1 MVDVFRWKGNAM
13 TSQTKRR
20 VRNWLALCTLC
31 GFFVASGSVAQGA
44 TFVAGGGNAAT
55 GTDGIAIGAE
65 AYAVSMGIAIGSH
78 AESKG
83 SLYSLALGT
92 YAKANYDYAIAVGR
106 MATVGAS
113 TAISLGA
120 NAAANGVGSIAIGSL
135 IESTAKTTT
144 ASGAG
149 AIALGQAASTSA
161 DYAVA
166 VGYTASAGLNST
178 ALGVGASASN
188 SSAVAI
194 GNNAKAGGVASL
206 AIGSFANATTTQA
219 IALGYQAVASTA
231 ITTENGNTVVN
242 ISFGHKSADINPM
255 TSNTAYGTTV
265 LGRLS
270 NVADGKASTDAA
282 TYGQIV
288 KNTTYTAS
296 NGSVTVK
303 NNAGG
308 TAFTLNG
315 LSGGS
320 AYTAGMNVSLSNNQI
335 SVSGAGSVE
344 SGNTGLLS
352 GGTAYTELRPTAG
365 TNVNSTNSTA
375 TNLKNLD
382 NKSAKTGQTVSLAT
396 TSGTSATNVIKSNDG
411 TVLATLTGGSVAS
424 GNTGFVS
431 GGQVYSSLQTSG
443 VKSGQTLTSVTTG
456 TSGNNK
462 IYAANGSTVLAT
474 ISVGAVNA
482 SSTGFVDGKTVYTY
496 GNPTDGTYARSGQTV
511 GANLKA
517 LDTQMVTNTSGIA
530 TNAKNISTNTTN
542 IATNKSSISTNATN
556 ITANKN
562 SIATNATNITNLSNK
577 SAKTGQAVSLATTS
591 GTSATNVIKSNDGT
605 VLATLTGGSVA
616 SGNTGF
622 VSGGQVY
629 SSLQTSGVK
638 SGQTLTSVT
647 TGTSGNNKI
656 YAANGSTVL
665 ATIDVGAVADGD
677 TGFVSGDAVY
687 DALKVDREL
696 REALIALENGQITVG
711 GDVTASSVSMGNR
724 KITNVVAGTVD
735 TDAVNLSQIKTTAN
749 ASQKNG
755 TYIQSTLNGTA
766 LNANGTVGK
775 NIEALDAKAVSSGK
789 MLSLATTTGENATNV
804 LRANDGTAL
813 ATLSAG
819 SITSTDTGF
828 ISGKTVYEYDKPVAK
843 SGYTL
848 KNVSATA
855 SAGVNLG
862 VLDAKDVF
870 SGQTVSLSADGN
882 KLVSNDGTT
891 LAAFTVGSVEKDNT
905 GFVSGK
911 AVYEALQADS
921 GARDSLIQ
929 LKNGQIVIGSSV
941 TADTVSV
948 EDRKIAKVAAGT
960 ADTDAV
966 NVSQIKTTA
975 NTSQKNGTYLK
986 STYTGTSINT
996 EGTVGDN
1003 LAALDAKAVAMQKN
1017 TVNAIDLSANG
1028 NKLVSNDGTTLAT
1041 FDIGDIAENDFGFIN
1056 GDAVYDAFSTRVG
1069 AMTDGTLI
1077 SSGKTAA
1084 ANIAALDE
1092 AIGAVLQD
1100 GNVIVKTQD
1109 AKGNTAVS
1117 MAANLQKLDA
1127 KVGKIMDTDAKHIS
1141 ADHTLSANVEALDRA
1156 IREGIEVDIEGI
1168 EVDIA
1173 HIQNTTKEKNATAD
1187 GKNAIALGDG
1197 SHASALDTISLGT
1210 NAAASG
1216 NSAIAV
1222 GAQSTATGDGAVAVG
1237 YHASATEESAVALG
1251 NNSMAVGEGTAAI
1264 GGENQASGRNSVAVG
1279 SGNRAVASSPSSEG
1293 IEDDDVGLNAAV
1305 GVGNMALGAY
1315 YSNAVGIQN
1324 QATASNAVAIGT
1336 WNQATGEGS
1345 VALGYSNLSI
1355 AQFSMAIGASSKA
1368 GAMGALAVGY
1378 GDYVSADGATAI
1390 GFTSAAFQQGATA
1403 IGYQASAT
1411 KAPTVENGNIIV
1423 DVSFGHTATDIDPT
1437 SISEETPTG
1446 VAYGTTLLGR
1456 LANVA
1461 EGKTDTD
1468 AVNFSQIKTEANT
1481 KQTNGTYIQSSLNA
1495 DGTLNAEGTV
1505 GKNIAA
1511 LDAKAVATTD
1521 GTVNAIDLS
1530 EAGNQLV
1537 SNDGTVLATFDIGA
1551 VEEDN
1556 TGFINGDAV
1565 YQALKTD
1572 RELREELIKLENGTI
1587 VIGGGVTA
1595 DSVSVENRK
1604 ITNVVAGSADTDAV
1618 NFSQIKT
1625 EANLEQANG
1634 TYIQSSLDTDGNI
1647 NASGTVG
1654 TNIAALDAKAVA
1666 TTDGIVNAI
1675 DLSASGNQLVSNDG
1689 TTLAIF
1695 DIGAVEEDNT
1705 GFINGD
1711 AVYQALK
1718 TDRELREE
1726 LIKLENG
1733 TIVIGGGVVADSVSV
1748 ENRKITNVV
1757 AGNADTDAV
1766 NFSQIQTVA
1775 NANQTNGTYIQS
1787 SLNADGTLNA
1797 EGTVGKNI
1805 AALDAKA
1812 VATTDGTVNA
1822 IDLSEAG
1829 NQLVSNDG
1837 TVLATF
1843 DIGAVE
1849 EDNTGFI
1856 NGDAVYQAL
1865 KTDREL
1871 REELIKLENGTIV
1884 IGGGV
1889 TADSVSVENRKI
1901 TNVVAGNADTDAV
1914 NFSQIQT
1921 VANANQTNGTYIQS
1935 SLNAD
1940 GTLNENGTVGKN
1952 IAALDAKAVATT
1964 DGTVNA
1970 IDLSEA
1976 GNQLVSN
1983 DGTVLAT
1990 FEKGTIEDKDT
2001 GFVTGGM
2008 VYDEFEK
2015 RVGQMADGKYISSE
2029 KNVAENLTALDDAMQ
2044 EMGSKTSEEI
2054 AAVKDSVSV
2063 KTDGHYAKTGQNAA
2077 DNIAALDKAIGE
2089 VLQSGNII
2097 EKTLDDEGNL
2107 TVSIADNLLKI
2118 DEKIGS
2124 ITDIDGSHISADAT
2138 ISDNISALDK
2148 VLREN
2153 IEADISY
2160 MQNTTKAAKATADGE
2175 NAIALGEGSHA
2186 SGKDSISLGTNA
2198 AASGANAV
2206 SFGANATA
2214 SAENA
2219 IAVGNGAQVSGDNS
2233 LSIGNGSVVTGQNAI
2248 AVGTGH
2254 TIAGDNS
2261 GAFGDPDNIYGTG
2274 SYAVGNNNTIGEEG
2288 KTSGSNTFVLG
2299 NNVTTTANDAVLL
2312 GSGSTA
2318 TEDHVVSVG
2327 SEGNERK
2334 IVNVAAGV
2342 HDTDAV
2348 NVVQLKENLE
2358 NVRFDLTTEI
2368 NKVAAGSAAL
2378 AALRPETYDPDD
2390 KVSFAIG
2397 YGHYQNA
2404 NAGAVGAFYKP
2415 NASTTFS
2422 AGFTIGDGNPM
2433 VNMGL
2438 SFKLGTQGKNAGLY
2452 RSNVELV
2459 REVNTLRADNES
2471 LKAFTTRQAQEIQ
2484 SLKADNA
2491 QMKADNARM
2500 QAQIAAIMKN
2510 MEMSQ
2515 NVNRSAHR

>member
-344 SGNTGLLS
+344 SGNTGILS

-396 TSGTSATNVIKSNDG
+396 TSETSATNVIKSNDG

-462 IYAANGSTVLAT
+462 IYAANGSTVLAI

-496 GNPTDGTYARSGQTV
+496 GNPRDGTYARSGQTV

-530 TNAKNISTNTTN
+530 TNAKNISTNT
-542 IATNKSSISTNATN
+542 TN

-616 SGNTGF
+616 SGNSGF

-775 NIEALDAKAVSSGK
+775 NIEALDAKTVSSGK

-848 KNVSATA
+848 KNVSAMA

-870 SGQTVSLSADGN
+870 SGQTVSLSADEN

-1069 AMTDGTLI
+1069 AMTDGTFI
-1077 SSGKTAA
+1077 FSGKTAA

-1127 KVGKIMDTDAKHIS
+1127 KVGKITDTDAKHIS

-1237 YHASATEESAVALG
+1237 YHASATKESAVALG

-1264 GGENQASGRNSVAVG
+1264 GGENQASGHNSVAVG

-1481 KQTNGTYIQSSLNA
+1481 KQTNGTYIRSSLDTDGNINA
-1495 DGTLNAEGTV
+1495 SGTV

-1511 LDAKAVATTD
+1511 LDARAVATTD

-1537 SNDGTVLATFDIGA
+1537 SNDGTT
-1551 VEEDN
+1551 
-1556 TGFINGDAV
+1556 
-1565 YQALKTD
+1565 
-1572 RELREELIKLENGTI
+1572 
-1587 VIGGGVTA
+1587 
-1595 DSVSVENRK
+1595 
-1604 ITNVVAGSADTDAV
+1604 
-1618 NFSQIKT
+1618 
-1625 EANLEQANG
+1625 
-1634 TYIQSSLDTDGNI
+1634 
-1647 NASGTVG
+1647 
-1654 TNIAALDAKAVA
+1654 
-1666 TTDGIVNAI
+1666 
-1675 DLSASGNQLVSNDG
+1675 
-1689 TTLAIF
+1689 
-1695 DIGAVEEDNT
+1695 
-1705 GFINGD
+1705 
-1711 AVYQALK
+1711 
-1718 TDRELREE
+1718 
-1726 LIKLENG
+1726 
-1733 TIVIGGGVVADSVSV
+1733 
-1748 ENRKITNVV
+1748 
-1757 AGNADTDAV
+1757 
-1766 NFSQIQTVA
+1766 
-1775 NANQTNGTYIQS
+1775 
-1787 SLNADGTLNA
+1787 
-1797 EGTVGKNI
+1797 
-1805 AALDAKA
+1805 
-1812 VATTDGTVNA
+1812 
-1822 IDLSEAG
+1822 
-1829 NQLVSNDG
+1829 
-1837 TVLATF
+1837 LATF

-1901 TNVVAGNADTDAV
+1901 TNVVAGNANTDAVNFSQIKTEANPEQANGTYIQSSLNADGTLNAEGTVGKNIAAIDAKAVATTDGTVNAIDLSEAGNQLVSNDGTTLATFDIGAVEEDNTGFINGDAVYQALKTDRELREELIKLENGTIVIGGGVTADSVSVENRKITNVVAGNAETDAV

-1964 DGTVNA
+1964 DGIVNA
-1970 IDLSEA
+1970 IDLSA
-1976 GNQLVSN
+1976 SGNQLVSN

-2153 IEADISY
+2153 IETDISY

-2404 NAGAVGAFYKP
+2404 NAGAIGAFYKP

-2433 VNMGL
+2433 MNLGI

-2459 REVNTLRADNES
+2459 REVNALRADN
-2471 LKAFTTRQAQEIQ
+2471 TRQAQEIQ
-2484 SLKADNA
+2484 SLKKINEKVMADNAQIKADNA
-2491 QMKADNARM
+2491 QMKA
-2500 QAQIAAIMKN
+2500 QIADIMKN

-2515 NVNRSAHR
+2515 NVNRSVHR

>member
-344 SGNTGLLS
+344 SGNTGILS

-396 TSGTSATNVIKSNDG
+396 TSETSATNVIKSNDG

-462 IYAANGSTVLAT
+462 IYAANGSTVLAI

-542 IATNKSSISTNATN
+542 I
-556 ITANKN
+556 TANKN

-616 SGNTGF
+616 SGNSGF

-775 NIEALDAKAVSSGK
+775 NIEALDAKTVSSGK

-848 KNVSATA
+848 KNVSAMA

-870 SGQTVSLSADGN
+870 SGQTVSLSADEN

-1069 AMTDGTLI
+1069 AMTDGTFI
-1077 SSGKTAA
+1077 FSGKTAA

-1127 KVGKIMDTDAKHIS
+1127 KVGKITDTDAKHIS

-1237 YHASATEESAVALG
+1237 YHASATKESAVALG

-1264 GGENQASGRNSVAVG
+1264 GGENQASGHNSVAVG

-1481 KQTNGTYIQSSLNA
+1481 KQTNGTYIRSSLDTDGNINA
-1495 DGTLNAEGTV
+1495 SGTV

-1511 LDAKAVATTD
+1511 LDARAVATTD

-1537 SNDGTVLATFDIGA
+1537 SNDGTT
-1551 VEEDN
+1551 
-1556 TGFINGDAV
+1556 
-1565 YQALKTD
+1565 
-1572 RELREELIKLENGTI
+1572 
-1587 VIGGGVTA
+1587 
-1595 DSVSVENRK
+1595 
-1604 ITNVVAGSADTDAV
+1604 
-1618 NFSQIKT
+1618 
-1625 EANLEQANG
+1625 
-1634 TYIQSSLDTDGNI
+1634 
-1647 NASGTVG
+1647 
-1654 TNIAALDAKAVA
+1654 
-1666 TTDGIVNAI
+1666 
-1675 DLSASGNQLVSNDG
+1675 
-1689 TTLAIF
+1689 
-1695 DIGAVEEDNT
+1695 
-1705 GFINGD
+1705 
-1711 AVYQALK
+1711 
-1718 TDRELREE
+1718 
-1726 LIKLENG
+1726 
-1733 TIVIGGGVVADSVSV
+1733 
-1748 ENRKITNVV
+1748 
-1757 AGNADTDAV
+1757 
-1766 NFSQIQTVA
+1766 
-1775 NANQTNGTYIQS
+1775 
-1787 SLNADGTLNA
+1787 
-1797 EGTVGKNI
+1797 
-1805 AALDAKA
+1805 
-1812 VATTDGTVNA
+1812 
-1822 IDLSEAG
+1822 
-1829 NQLVSNDG
+1829 
-1837 TVLATF
+1837 LATF

-1914 NFSQIQT
+1914 NFSQIET

-1970 IDLSEA
+1970 IDLSA
-1976 GNQLVSN
+1976 SGNQLVSN

-2378 AALRPETYDPDD
+2378 AALRPETYDPAD

-2404 NAGAVGAFYKP
+2404 NTGAVGAFYKP

-2510 MEMSQ
+2510 MQMSQ
-2515 NVNRSAHR
+2515 NVNRSAHRQT

>member
-344 SGNTGLLS
+344 SGNTGILS

-396 TSGTSATNVIKSNDG
+396 TSETSATNVIKSNDG

-462 IYAANGSTVLAT
+462 IYAANGSTVLAI

-542 IATNKSSISTNATN
+542 I
-556 ITANKN
+556 TANKN

-616 SGNTGF
+616 SGNSGF

-775 NIEALDAKAVSSGK
+775 NIEALDAKTVSSGK

-848 KNVSATA
+848 KNVSAMA

-870 SGQTVSLSADGN
+870 SGQTVSLSADEN

-1069 AMTDGTLI
+1069 AMTDGTFI
-1077 SSGKTAA
+1077 FSGKTAA

-1127 KVGKIMDTDAKHIS
+1127 KVGKITDTDAKHIS

-1237 YHASATEESAVALG
+1237 YHASATKESAVALG

-1264 GGENQASGRNSVAVG
+1264 GGENQASGHNSVAVG

-1456 LANVA
+1456 LDNVA

-1481 KQTNGTYIQSSLNA
+1481 KQTNGTYIRSSLDTDGNINA
-1495 DGTLNAEGTV
+1495 SGTV

-1537 SNDGTVLATFDIGA
+1537 SNDGTTLATFDIGA

-1654 TNIAALDAKAVA
+1654 
-1666 TTDGIVNAI
+1666 
-1675 DLSASGNQLVSNDG
+1675 
-1689 TTLAIF
+1689 
-1695 DIGAVEEDNT
+1695 
-1705 GFINGD
+1705 
-1711 AVYQALK
+1711 
-1718 TDRELREE
+1718 
-1726 LIKLENG
+1726 
-1733 TIVIGGGVVADSVSV
+1733 
-1748 ENRKITNVV
+1748 
-1757 AGNADTDAV
+1757 
-1766 NFSQIQTVA
+1766 
-1775 NANQTNGTYIQS
+1775 
-1787 SLNADGTLNA
+1787 
-1797 EGTVGKNI
+1797 KNI

-1837 TVLATF
+1837 TTLATF

-1914 NFSQIQT
+1914 NFSQIET

-1970 IDLSEA
+1970 IDLSA
-1976 GNQLVSN
+1976 SGNQLVSN

-2378 AALRPETYDPDD
+2378 AALRPETYDPAD

-2459 REVNTLRADNES
+2459 REVNALRADN
-2471 LKAFTTRQAQEIQ
+2471 TRQAQEIQ
-2484 SLKADNA
+2484 SLKKINEKVMADNAQIKADNA
-2491 QMKADNARM
+2491 QMKA
-2500 QAQIAAIMKN
+2500 QIADIMKN

-2515 NVNRSAHR
+2515 NVNRSVHR